1 MNKPDF
7 LRAPRAGFQWQLRQD
22 NAFSNPNCLANW
34 HEVPSLADSPSP
46 LGESFTDI
54 YTRLTLNGWPM
65 DIAWREAL
73 ARVQWLENHEQREQE
88 TKQEE
93 KST

>member
-1 MNKPDF
+1 MNKPTHKPEPGPPF
-7 LRAPRAGFQWQLRQD
+7 GL
-22 NAFSNPNCLANW
+22 
-34 HEVPSLADSPSP
+34 
-46 LGESFTDI
+46 SFTDI
-54 YTRLTLNGWPM
+54 YTRLCKAGWPM

-73 ARVQWLENHEQREQE
+73 SRVQWLEDQEQREQE

>member
-1 MNKPDF
+1 MKKPIQK
-7 LRAPRAGFQWQLRQD
+7 PEPG
-22 NAFSNPNCLANW
+22 
-34 HEVPSLADSPSP
+34 SP

-54 YTRLTLNGWPM
+54 YNGLCQRGWPM

>member
-1 MNKPDF
+1 MAKDNPMNKPIQK
-7 LRAPRAGFQWQLRQD
+7 PEPG
-22 NAFSNPNCLANW
+22 
-34 HEVPSLADSPSP
+34 SP
-46 LGESFTDI
+46 LGESFSEI
-54 YTRLTLNGWPM
+54 YTRLTINGWPM

-73 ARVQWLENHEQREQE
+73 ARVQWLEDHEQREQE